1 MRAPFRA
8 CGCAEVTELGLIV
21 IAAALVNNFVLVQF
35 LGLCPF
41 MGASRRV
48 EGAVGMGLATGL
60 VLTTASALSHL
71 VESLLLAPYGLEY
84 LRLIAFI
91 LIIGASVQ
99 LTDLLIRRFSPLL
112 HRVLGLYIPLIASNC
127 AVLGVALLNSSASR
141 SLLAALFYGA
151 GAALGFGIVL
161 TLLAGLRER
170 LEIADVPAP
179 FRGNSIALITAGI
192 LSLAFMGF
200 TGFAR
205 L

>member
-1 MRAPFRA
+1 M
-8 CGCAEVTELGLIV
+8 AELALII

-48 EGAVGMGLATGL
+48 EGAIGMGLATGM
-60 VLTTASALSHL
+60 VLTIASGLSHL
-71 VESLLLAPYGLEY
+71 VDHYLLVPFELQY
-84 LRLIAFI
+84 LRLMAFI
-91 LIIGASVQ
+91 LIIGAAVQ
-99 LTDLLIRRFSPLL
+99 LTEQVVRRFSPLL
-112 HRVLGLYIPLIASNC
+112 FQILGLYIPLIASNC
-127 AVLGVALLNSSASR
+127 AVLGVALLNSTASR

-151 GAALGFGIVL
+151 GAALGFALVL

-170 LEIADVPAP
+170 LEFSDVPKP
-179 FRGNSIALITAGI
+179 FRGHSITFVTAGI
-192 LSLAFMGF
+192 LSLAFLGF

>member
-1 MRAPFRA
+1 
-8 CGCAEVTELGLIV
+8 VTELLLII

-60 VLTTASALSHL
+60 VLTTASGLSYL
-71 VESLLLAPYGLEY
+71 VDRFVLIPFDIEY
-84 LRLIAFI
+84 LRLLSFI
-91 LIIGASVQ
+91 LVIGASVQ
-99 LTDLLIRRFSPLL
+99 LTEQMIAKFSPLL

-127 AVLGVALLNSSASR
+127 AVLGVALLNSTASR
-141 SLLAALFYGA
+141 SLIAALFYGA
-151 GAALGFGIVL
+151 GAALGFGLVL

-170 LEIADVPAP
+170 AESADVPRP
-179 FRGNSIALITAGI
+179 FRGAAIAFVTAGI
-192 LSLAFMGF
+192 MSLAFLGF

>member
-1 MRAPFRA
+1 M
-8 CGCAEVTELGLIV
+8 AELVLII

-48 EGAVGMGLATGL
+48 EGALGMSLATGL
-60 VLTTASALSHL
+60 VLTVASGLSYVVDHILL
-71 VESLLLAPYGLEY
+71 VPFELQY
-84 LRLIAFI
+84 LRLLAFI
-91 LIIGASVQ
+91 LIIGAAVQ
-99 LTDLLIRRFSPLL
+99 LTEQLVRRFSPLL
-112 HRVLGLYIPLIASNC
+112 YRVLGLYIPLIASNC

-141 SLLAALFYGA
+141 SFVAALFYGA
-151 GAALGFGIVL
+151 GAALGFALVL

-170 LEIADVPAP
+170 LEYADIPQP
-179 FRGNSIALITAGI
+179 FRGASIAFVTAGI
-192 LSLAFMGF
+192 LSLAFLGF

>member
-1 MRAPFRA
+1 M
-8 CGCAEVTELGLIV
+8 ELLLII

-60 VLTTASALSHL
+60 VLTTASGLSYL
-71 VESLLLAPYGLEY
+71 VDRFLLTPFGLEH
-84 LRLIAFI
+84 LRLLGFI
-91 LIIGASVQ
+91 LVIGAAVQ
-99 LTDLLIRRFSPLL
+99 LTELLIRRLSPML

-127 AVLGVALLNSSASR
+127 AVLGVALLNSAASR
-141 SLLAALFYGA
+141 SLVAALFYGA

-161 TLLAGLRER
+161 AMLGGLRER
-170 LEIADVPAP
+170 LEHADVPRP
-179 FRGNSIALITAGI
+179 FRGHAIAFVTAGI
-192 LSLAFMGF
+192 MSLAFLGF
-200 TGFAR
+200 AGFAR

>member
-1 MRAPFRA
+1 MS
-8 CGCAEVTELGLIV
+8 EIGLII

-48 EGAVGMGLATGL
+48 EGAIGMGLATGL

-71 VESLLLAPYGLEY
+71 VDTILLVPYDLEY

-91 LIIGASVQ
+91 LIIGAAVQ
-99 LTDLLIRRFSPLL
+99 LTEIILSRFSPLL
-112 HRVLGLYIPLIASNC
+112 HRLLGIYIPLIASNC
-127 AVLGVALLNSSASR
+127 AVLGVALLNSGASR
-141 SLLAALFYGA
+141 SLLAAVFYGA
-151 GAALGFGIVL
+151 GAAFGFGLVL
-161 TLLAGLRER
+161 SLLAGLRER
-170 LEIADVPAP
+170 LESSDIPDA
-179 FRGNSIALITAGI
+179 FRGNPIALVTAGM
-192 LSLAFMGF
+192 LSLAFLGF